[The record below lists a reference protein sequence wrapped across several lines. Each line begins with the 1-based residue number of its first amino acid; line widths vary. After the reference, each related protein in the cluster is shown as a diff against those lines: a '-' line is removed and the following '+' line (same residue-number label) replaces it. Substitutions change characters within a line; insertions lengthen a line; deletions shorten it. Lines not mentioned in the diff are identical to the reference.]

1 MRPTWPD
8 AIGLLSDGCPMDDVD
23 SVVDALSAGGIVVI
37 PTDTVYGVAASPGIP
52 GAIDAIFELKARS
65 RAKALPVL
73 GDSIDSLARIANF
86 DDRARTAAA
95 KFWPGPLTLVLPRAP
110 GWTVDL
116 GGDDRA
122 TVAVRVP
129 ALEVTRA
136 LLERSGPLAVTSAN
150 PSGEAEARSVDEARA
165 RFGDRVAAYLDGG
178 VAQGVPSTVLSLVGE
193 PVMLREGAIRSE
205 DLLGDAL
212 AS

>member
-1 MRPTWPD
+1 MD
-8 AIGLLSDGCPMDDVD
+8 DIGRVVEALSD
-23 SVVDALSAGGIVVI
+23 GGIVVI
-37 PTDTVYGVAASPGIP
+37 PTDTVYGIAASPDIPAGI
-52 GAIDAIFELKARS
+52 AAIFELKARS
-65 RAKALPVL
+65 RSKALPVL
-73 GDSIDSLARIANF
+73 GDSVENLARIAVF
-86 DDRARTAAA
+86 DERARTAAA
-95 KFWPGPLTLVLPRAP
+95 KFWPGPLTLVLPRAT

-116 GGDDRA
+116 GGDDPT

-129 ALEVTRA
+129 ALDLTRA

-150 PSGEAEARSVDEARA
+150 PSGEAEARSVDEARE

-178 VAQGVPSTVLSLVGE
+178 AAGGVPSTVLSLIGE
-193 PVMLREGAIRSE
+193 PTVLREGAIASG

>member
-1 MRPTWPD
+1 M
-8 AIGLLSDGCPMDDVD
+8 
-23 SVVDALSAGGIVVI
+23 SAGRIVVI
-37 PTDTVYGVAASPGIP
+37 PTDTVYGIAASPDIP
-52 GAIDAIFELKARS
+52 GAIDAIFELKGRS

-73 GDSIDSLARIANF
+73 GDSIDSLSRIAVF
-86 DDRARTAAA
+86 DDRARTAAT
-95 KFWPGPLTLVLPRAP
+95 KFWPGPLTLVLPRAT

-129 ALEVTRA
+129 ALEITRA
-136 LLERSGPLAVTSAN
+136 LLELSGPLAVTSAN

-165 RFGDRVAAYLDGG
+165 RFGDRVGAYLDGG

-193 PVMLREGAIRSE
+193 PAVLREGAIASR